1 MGCVGMSLSD
11 FERCTPSEFTAIY
24 RQWNELETRRYRD
37 GWEQVRTL
45 AGFIL
50 PMFNTKKT
58 VADLLPFPWDSEKE
72 NAVPKG
78 GSTPEAFRKIVKNR
92 TTGG

>member
-1 MGCVGMSLSD
+1 MDQVQ
-11 FERCTPSEFTAIY
+11 FTAVY
-24 RQWNELETRRYRD
+24 QQWDERETRLYRD
-37 GWEQVRTL
+37 GWDQIRTL

-50 PMFNTKKT
+50 PIFNTKKT

-78 GSTPEAFRKIVKNR
+78 GSTPEAFRELLRLRAN
-92 TTGG
+92 GG